1 MTKLTIANNLTL
13 VVSILWSFYHACLFA
28 APVYWALVFNP
39 TRSKFALGLGSYVL
53 WFLAWACMALVAI
66 ACIGLGTA
74 DRLHFKVS
82 RGLLQRASL
91 TPSQLCCA
99 CRPDK
104 PAPPLCRC
112 QCLHCSSIAVSWHDE
127 LTQRS

>member
-1 MTKLTIANNLTL
+1 MTTLTIANNLTL
-13 VVSILWSFYHACLFA
+13 AVSILWSFYHACLFA

-74 DRLHFKVS
+74 DRSHFKVS
-82 RGLLQRASL
+82 QAPAAQSPSDNITALLRPAGLSSQQHCFAIANASISH
-91 TPSQLCCA
+91 PWLC
-99 CRPDK
+99 
-104 PAPPLCRC
+104 
-112 QCLHCSSIAVSWHDE
+112 HDMK
-127 LTQRS
+127 S

>member
-1 MTKLTIANNLTL
+1 MLIGYIQQLVQGGSLLNRPLLPFRGPVTKLTTANNLTL

-74 DRLHFKVS
+74 DRSHFKVS
-82 RGLLQRASL
+82 PG
-91 TPSQLCCA
+91 TCCTE
-99 CRPDK
+99 
-104 PAPPLCRC
+104 PL
-112 QCLHCSSIAVSWHDE
+112 
-127 LTQRS
+127 